1 MNLLKPFSRLMR
13 YGRSI
18 RCLLAGSPALYIL
31 LQYSLFVKGGV
42 EKLVVDV
49 LEAQSLHCIGK
60 SFSSDAFI
68 PEEKDC
74 LLNYADDFFFAGEN
88 PGKW

>member
-18 RCLLAGSPALYIL
+18 RCRLAGSPALYIL

-49 LEAQSLHCIGK
+49 LKAQSLHCIGK
-60 SFSSDAFI
+60 SFSSDTFI
-68 PEEKDC
+68 PEEEDC
-74 LLNYADDFFFAGEN
+74 LLNYADDFLFAGEN